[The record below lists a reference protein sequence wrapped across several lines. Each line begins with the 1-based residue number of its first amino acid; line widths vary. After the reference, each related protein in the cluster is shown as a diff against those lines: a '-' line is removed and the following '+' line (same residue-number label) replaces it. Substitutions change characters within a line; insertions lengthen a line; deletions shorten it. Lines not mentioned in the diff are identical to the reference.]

1 MCTYVLTCN
10 MLFLV
15 VQCMRLCHL
24 LREHKH
30 RTLDHHHLATAQ
42 LKLASGECE
51 CTKLV
56 YADTLDRE
64 KEDVNTQ

>member
-15 VQCMRLCHL
+15 VQCMRLRHL

-30 RTLDHHHLATAQ
+30 RTLDHHHLATTQ
-42 LKLASGECE
+42 LKLASGERE
-51 CTKLV
+51 RAKLV
-56 YADTLDRE
+56 YANTLGRE